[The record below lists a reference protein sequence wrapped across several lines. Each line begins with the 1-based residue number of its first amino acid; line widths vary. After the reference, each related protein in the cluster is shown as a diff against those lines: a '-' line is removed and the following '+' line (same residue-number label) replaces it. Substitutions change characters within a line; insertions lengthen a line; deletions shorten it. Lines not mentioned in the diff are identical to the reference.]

1 MLFDDCGY
9 SYTIKSIGSTGT
21 AWRGTA
27 RHKTPCPAIVR
38 QVGDEFNPKNT
49 HNHEVVVGRVAA
61 AVLSTNV
68 KDKARAAPSKAAM
81 AIVEEEMAKVKEN
94 LQQPSPRR
102 TIWNVK
108 QIVFVRQEDHNT
120 EQTLTLR
127 SIKTMSQRAFCDVTS
142 IS

>member
-1 MLFDDCGY
+1 MGEWQLLFF
-9 SYTIKSIGSTGT
+9 
-21 AWRGTA
+21 
-27 RHKTPCPAIVR
+27 P
-38 QVGDEFNPKNT
+38 Q
-49 HNHEVVVGRVAA
+49 
-61 AVLSTNV
+61 NV
-68 KDKARAAPSKAAM
+68 KDKVRAAPSKAAM

-142 IS
+142 ISSTGTRGKSTWS